1 MYALLKRKQNKK
13 NARIFLKFLKFEG
26 LKIVDYIFEKP
37 KQEGFSVNCFNC
49 IRTTIAVSVD
59 IKHYLKIVA

>member
-1 MYALLKRKQNKK
+1 MLEF
-13 NARIFLKFLKFEG
+13 FLNFFLKFEG

-49 IRTTIAVSVD
+49 IITTIAVSVD
-59 IKHYLKIVA
+59 IKHYLKVVA